1 MIRFLQKENR
11 LTKALFVVII
21 AAASVSMV
29 VYLIPG
35 LTGQSASGA
44 DTYAVVYPHWYSHFL
59 SAGEVISQQKVS
71 LMAERRVRQQYPQ
84 YAGNPMVMSMIE
96 PQVGQQLVQQQILLD
111 EAHRLGINATDAD
124 VKAYLQTGAP
134 GQVLFP
140 NGKFIGQDQYA
151 ALIQSRFEISVAEF
165 EDSVKQDIAVRRLQ
179 SLVTA
184 GVTVS
189 DKDVREAYRRA
200 NIKIKFDYAV
210 ISSDDLSKQI
220 NPSDADLEGFFKKN
234 AVRYA
239 TAVPEQRTISY
250 FAFTPDQVPGG
261 VPQVSQQELQQY
273 YNAHQSEYSVP
284 EQAKARHIL
293 IKVAAGAD
301 AKTDAAAKAKAEG
314 LLKQIQ
320 GGANF
325 ADLAKKN
332 SDDPGSKDSGGE
344 LGFAQRGRMVPEFDK
359 AIFSQK
365 IGDTQIVKTQFGY
378 HLVQVEERQTA
389 HTQAL
394 NEVLPTIQATLIRQK
409 SAAAQQSFAQALTT
423 DAAKNGLEKTAAA
436 HHLQVVTTPSVNAE
450 GVIAGL
456 PDSSSLLAKAFQSKQ
471 ADPPQSATTGEG
483 YAIFH
488 VTGIVPAHAPSFAD
502 WKSHVLDDYRAEQL
516 PVLLRQ
522 KTTDLANQARAT
534 NDLNKAA
541 KAVGATVKTSDLVG
555 MSGQVPEMGAVG
567 QIAPQLFGML
577 PGNISGPIAAGR
589 TGVVAKIL
597 MKTEPSPDEITKNLD
612 QTREQILD
620 AKRNEAFEVFAS
632 NIINDYKK
640 HNRVLFNAK
649 ATKSPLSGDT
659 GE

>member
-35 LTGQSASGA
+35 LTGQGASGA
-44 DTYAVVYPHWYSHFL
+44 DTYAVVYPHWYSRFL
-59 SAGEVISQQKVS
+59 AAGEVISQQKVAQ
-71 LMAERRVRQQYPQ
+71 MAERRVRQQYPQ
-84 YAGNPMVMSMIE
+84 YAGNPMVLNMIE
-96 PQVGQQLVQQQILLD
+96 PQVGQQLVQQQILID
-111 EAHRLGINATDAD
+111 EAHRLGISATDAD

-140 NGKFIGQDQYA
+140 NGKFIGQEQYA
-151 ALIQSRFEISVAEF
+151 ALIQGRFDISVAEF
-165 EDSVKQDIAVRRLQ
+165 EDSVKQDIAIRRLQ

-200 NIKIKFDYAV
+200 NIKVKFDYAV

-220 NPSDADLEGFFKKN
+220 NPSDAELEGFFKKN

-261 VPQVSQQELQQY
+261 VPQPSQQEIQQY
-273 YNAHQSEYSVP
+273 FSTHQSDYSVP
-284 EQAKARHIL
+284 EQARARHIL
-293 IKVAAGAD
+293 IKVAPGAD

-378 HLVQVEERQTA
+378 HIVQVEERQTA
-389 HTQAL
+389 HTQTL
-394 NEVLPTIQATLIRQK
+394 SEVLPTIQAALIRQK
-409 SAAAQQSFAQALTT
+409 SAAAQQAYAQALTT
-423 DAAKNGLEKTAAA
+423 EAAKNGLEKTAAA
-436 HHLQVVTTPSVNAE
+436 HHLQVVTTPPVNAE

-456 PDSSSLLAKAFQSKQ
+456 PDSSSLLAKAFQAKQ
-471 ADPPQSATTGEG
+471 ADPAQSATTGEG
-483 YAIFH
+483 YAIFR

-522 KTTDLANQARAT
+522 KTTDLANQAHAT

-555 MSGQVPEMGAVG
+555 QSGQVPDLGAVG
-567 QIAPQLFGML
+567 QIAPQLFAMV

-589 TGVVAKIL
+589 TGVVAKIV

-620 AKRNEAFEVFAS
+620 GKRNEAFEVFAS

-640 HNRVLFNAK
+640 HNRVLFNRKAK
-649 ATKSPLSGDT
+649 GPQQPGDT